1 MSERLNDR
9 RVAALPVPTIE
20 ERQRDYWDD
29 ALRGFGVRVSY
40 GGKRAFVVRYRVAGR
55 LRRLTLGPYPDLSLA
70 DARLKAR
77 QVLGDVAH
85 GDDPAED
92 KQRRRDALRF
102 SDLAEDYLE
111 MARKRHRRWDEEER
125 IINKDLL
132 PAFSWRLLTDIRRRD
147 VRELVED
154 IARKRDA
161 PIMAN
166 RTLGVLSRMFNFAL
180 DREWI
185 EASPASRIREPGVEK
200 SRDRVLSDD
209 ELHELWMKLEEIA
222 RGGQDGHHDDDEYR
236 AESESADEATKRR
249 RGITAATAEAFQ
261 VQLLTAQRPGE
272 VRVMRWADV
281 DLEAGWWSIPGSLT
295 KNGKPHRVPLVGR
308 AVEILEARREHAEDE
323 AKFVFENRPGA
334 GSIAHRGKKAAAIL
348 SRSLSFTFRAHD
360 LRRTAATRMAE
371 AGVTRDHI
379 ARVLN
384 HVEAGPAATRVYD
397 RYEYD
402 AEKRAA
408 LDRWAHRLSAIVEGR
423 TAKVVAIHGR

>member
-9 RVAALPVPTIE
+9 RIVALPVPTIE

-111 MARKRHRRWDEEER
+111 MAKKRHRRWDEEGR

-180 DREWI
+180 DREWL
-185 EASPASRIREPGVEK
+185 EASPASRIREPGVEQ
-200 SRDRVLSDD
+200 SRDRVLSDE
-209 ELHELWMKLEEIA
+209 ELRELWLKLEAIA
-222 RGGQDGHHDDDEYR
+222 RGGRDDDHHDDDHLDD
-236 AESESADEATKRR
+236 AGTSDGTVKRR
-249 RGITAATAEAFQ
+249 RRVTAAIAEAFQ

-272 VRVMRWADV
+272 VRVMRWADL
-281 DLEAGWWSIPGSLT
+281 DLESGWWSIPGALT
-295 KNGKPHRVPLVGR
+295 KNGKPHRVPLVGW
-308 AVEILEARREHAEDE
+308 ALEILEARRERAEDS

-334 GSIAHRGKKAAAIL
+334 GSVAHRGKKAAALL
-348 SRSLSFTFRAHD
+348 SRSLSFAFRAHD

-408 LDRWAHRLSAIVEGR
+408 LERWGIRLSAIVERR
-423 TAKVVAIHGR
+423 TAKIIPMAR